1 MAIRLELLLQ
11 MQRDNLPSPHE
22 MVRWGP
28 LTLLGL
34 IGLIAIVY
42 GEERFYNQAAEQIRF
57 WFAERKEG

>member
-1 MAIRLELLLQ
+1 
-11 MQRDNLPSPHE
+11 MQGDDLPSPDE